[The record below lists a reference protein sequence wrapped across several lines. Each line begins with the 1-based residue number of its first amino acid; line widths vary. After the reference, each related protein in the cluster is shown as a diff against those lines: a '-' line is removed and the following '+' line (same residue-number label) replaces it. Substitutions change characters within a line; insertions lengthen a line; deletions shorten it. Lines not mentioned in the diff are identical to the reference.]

1 MTTDR
6 PAGRRKALVVGAGL
20 CGLTAA
26 WRLQQAGFDVQV
38 FEREAQAAGR
48 VKSIQLAGCT
58 VDTGA
63 TVFLSAYTDA
73 LALIEEMGLTT
84 ELEAPRGAAV
94 IPRDGRLHAVPLAAP
109 LKALFTRVI
118 GWRSK
123 FSLLRLIF
131 SFLAVRKRLSFVS
144 LAGARGADLQTL
156 RDYCRQR
163 FPDELY
169 TYLLNPAI
177 KFLYLHN
184 GESGSVIELLWWL
197 GATGLG
203 TPKSLR
209 RGTSSLTDA
218 LAARLPVRLES
229 EVVEVARSVAGV
241 AVTVRDAAGAL
252 QVHLAD
258 ICLVTTPAPV
268 SAAICKDGISAAQR
282 AFLHSRRYDP
292 CFNITL
298 CTRRRPASD
307 ALMFMLPDGFD
318 AALATVILA
327 HHIGDSRV
335 PADRGIVNA
344 YFMREWC
351 EAHALETDEALV
363 RLAQEHLRCWI
374 PEVDDL
380 HGWHIQRWQH
390 SAAISAVGDC
400 ARIAAFEAEVD
411 PAAPTQIIGDFLAQ
425 ASMNVAVATANIAAQ
440 RLIAHHAPHVEP

>member
-6 PAGRRKALVVGAGL
+6 PAGRRKAVVVGAGL

-26 WRLQQAGFDVQV
+26 WRLQRAGFDVQV
-38 FEREAQAAGR
+38 FERETQTAGR

-63 TVFLSAYTDA
+63 TVLLSAYTET
-73 LALIEEMGLTT
+73 LALIEEMGLTP

-94 IPRDGRLHAVPLAAP
+94 IPRDGRLHAIPLAAP
-109 LKALFTRVI
+109 WKALFTRVI

-123 FSLLRLIF
+123 LSLLRLIF

-156 RDYCRQR
+156 QDYCRQR
-163 FPDELY
+163 FPDEVY
-169 TYLLNPAI
+169 NYLLNPAI

-282 AFLHSRRYDP
+282 ALLHSRRYDP

-298 CTRRRPASD
+298 CTRRRPASE

-318 AALATVILA
+318 AALATVIFA

-351 EAHALETDEALV
+351 EVHALEPDEALV
-363 RLAQEHLRCWI
+363 GLAQERLRAWI
-374 PEVDDL
+374 PEIDDL
-380 HGWHIQRWQH
+380 HGWHVQRWQH

-400 ARIAAFEAEVD
+400 ACIAAFEAEID
-411 PAAPTQIIGDFLAQ
+411 PAAPIQIIGDFLAQ

-440 RLIAHHAPHVEP
+440 RLIAHHAPHVER